1 MRSWIIQKCM
11 KLIRE
16 TKSLNQT
23 KLEEIEYG
31 LTSIYILITKSII
44 IFGIAFILGVLK
56 EFIIFMLVYNI
67 IRMPSFGLHATK
79 SWICLVSS
87 ILIFLSG
94 LYISLL
100 FQIPT
105 YIKIILGIY
114 CIIRIYQNAPADT
127 YKRPIINKKRRRFYK
142 TVSTF
147 IAILYVS
154 ISLFIENSFLSNSL
168 IYSLCIQIGMISPYI
183 YQLFNLPYNN
193 YKRYQLNN
201 I

>member
-11 KLIRE
+11 NVIRE
-16 TKSLNQT
+16 TKTLNQT

-31 LTSIYILITKSII
+31 LTSIYILITKSMI

-56 EFIIFMLVYNI
+56 EFIIFMIAYNI

-79 SWICLVSS
+79 SWICLISS

-100 FQIPT
+100 LQIPI
-105 YIKIILGIY
+105 YVKAILGIY

-127 YKRPIINKKRRRFYK
+127 HKRPIIDKRRRRFYK
-142 TVSTF
+142 VISTF
-147 IAILYVS
+147 ITISYVS
-154 ISLFIENSFLSNSL
+154 ISLAIENNFLSNTL
-168 IYSLCIQIGMISPYI
+168 ICSLCIQVGMISPYV